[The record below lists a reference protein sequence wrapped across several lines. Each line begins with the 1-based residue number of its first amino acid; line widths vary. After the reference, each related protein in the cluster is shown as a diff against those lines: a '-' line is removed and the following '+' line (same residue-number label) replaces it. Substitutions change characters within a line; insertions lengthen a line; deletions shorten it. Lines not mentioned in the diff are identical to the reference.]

1 MAHIGDTVPDG
12 RSDPGLGPEER
23 EHVLVTATQLLADHG
38 PLRVTFKWV
47 AKAADTPVELVSAEW
62 PTMDV
67 LVAAVLG
74 RLAGQIGGLGGDS
87 GTPAEL
93 LGEGEPIDLYQRIV
107 ARSLLDG
114 LNPASLLGD
123 FPHASRWVPV
133 LQEQLG
139 LDEHTVRQRL
149 CEIVAL
155 AWGWRLFGPHLKI
168 ACGLPDEPDETF
180 TRDIQTLAAHIVRL
194 PPGGL

>member
-1 MAHIGDTVPDG
+1 MVLSGDKVSGGRSGRGLGPDG
-12 RSDPGLGPEER
+12 REQ
-23 EHVLVTATQLLADHG
+23 VLATATQLLADHG
-38 PLRVTFKWV
+38 PMKVTFKWV
-47 AKAADTPVELVSAEW
+47 AKASDIPVEQVSIEW
-62 PTMDV
+62 PTMATLVADV
-67 LVAAVLG
+67 LD
-74 RLAGQIGGLGGDS
+74 RLAGQIGGLGGDL
-87 GTPAEL
+87 GTPGDL

-123 FPHASRWVPV
+123 FPLANQWVPV
-133 LQEQLG
+133 LQEGLG

-149 CEIVAL
+149 CEVVAL

-180 TRDIQTLAAHIVRL
+180 TAEIQRLALQIVTL
-194 PPGGL
+194 PQS